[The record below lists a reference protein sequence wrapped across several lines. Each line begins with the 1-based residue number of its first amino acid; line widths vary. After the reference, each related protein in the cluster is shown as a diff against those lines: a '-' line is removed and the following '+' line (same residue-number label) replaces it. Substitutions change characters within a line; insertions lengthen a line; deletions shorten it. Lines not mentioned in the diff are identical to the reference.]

1 MTAKIL
7 VIEDTPGIRR
17 LIRMTLEFDGFAVV
31 EATDGEVGLNLIRSE
46 QPALVLMDVAM
57 PGINGLEACKRIRN
71 DPHTAQTPVVML
83 SMANSAEDIQRGMDA
98 GATHYLTKPFLPTQL
113 LDLVHQLTVPSGAG
127 AGSIS
132 AN

>member
-17 LIRMTLEFDGFAVV
+17 LIRMTLEFDGFEVV
-31 EATDGEVGLNLIRSE
+31 EATDGQVGLDLIRSE

-57 PGINGLEACKRIRN
+57 PGINGLEACKRIRSYSRS
-71 DPHTAQTPVVML
+71 AKTPVVML

-98 GATHYLTKPFLPTQL
+98 GATLYLTKPFLPTQL
-113 LDLVHQLTVPSGAG
+113 LDVVHQLTVPSSAG
-127 AGSIS
+127 AGSIA